1 MLEQGL
7 SHWLPDAGAE
17 PALRDITVADLLD
30 EAVERR
36 PDAEA
41 IVYSAYDEPELTL
54 RLTYTE
60 LRERVIEVAA
70 ALIGSGLEPGDKA
83 VVWATNIPHHP
94 LLQFGCAYANVTMLP
109 INPLYRRDELSYVLG
124 KTDPDAIFLLPQD
137 RRASL
142 WNILAD
148 SDEGAPSLRLRVA
161 LGEAPDDSGIGWA
174 QWLRSAGEGV
184 TREQVLARRATVKP
198 SDLSQIQFTSGT
210 TGFPKGVELTNWILA
225 NQGIQM
231 GAVAGFEDYDKIV
244 NPMPLFHCGGCVLAT
259 LGALSVA
266 ATHMPIVTFDPRP
279 ICQTVEAEQATVLV
293 GVPTMLLAV
302 QDEAERTGRSL
313 ESVRTVVS
321 GGSVVP
327 PRLGQGW
334 QERLGVDFV
343 ITYGQTEHGPLA
355 TCTSPPDPK
364 ERQITT
370 VGRPIPHVE
379 LDVVVPGT
387 NQRLPVGA
395 EGELRYRGYVMNG
408 YYEDPEATARAV
420 DEEGWLYSGDL
431 GRIDE
436 DGYVQITGRAKEM
449 IIRGGENIAPASV
462 EEGVRGLEQVAD
474 VCVVGVPDEAMGE
487 ELCAFVRLNEGHTL
501 TATEMR
507 ELLLDRIA
515 RYKIPR
521 YLGVLEDFPLTPS
534 GKIQRFRLREIY
546 NTSDVVQDSRAAVT
560 GGSAAGRTPG
570 AKTP

>member
-1 MLEQGL
+1 MLQKGP
-7 SHWLPDAGAE
+7 SHWMPDPDAQ

-41 IVYSAYDEPELTL
+41 LVYSAYDDPALSV
-54 RLTYTE
+54 RLTYAE
-60 LRERVIEVAA
+60 LRERVMDVSA

-83 VVWATNIPHHP
+83 VVWSTNTPHHP

-109 INPLYRRDELSYVLG
+109 INPLYRRDELSYVLQ
-124 KTDPDAIFLLPQD
+124 KVQPSAIFALPQD
-137 RRASL
+137 RGTSL
-142 WNILAD
+142 WDVLTESA
-148 SDEGAPSLRLRVA
+148 EGVASLRLRVA
-161 LGEAPDDSGIGWA
+161 LGASPDDSGIGWDDWLA
-174 QWLRSAGEGV
+174 QAGVGV
-184 TREQVLARRATVKP
+184 SREDVLERRRAVQP

-210 TGFPKGVELTNWILA
+210 TGVPKGVELSNWILA

-231 GAVAGFEDYDKIV
+231 AACAALEPTDRVV

-259 LGALSVA
+259 LGTLAVA
-266 ATHMPIVTFDPRP
+266 GTHMPIVTFDPRP
-279 ICQTVEAEQATVLV
+279 ICETVESEQATILV

-313 ESVRTVVS
+313 DSVHTVIS

-327 PRLGQGW
+327 AELGQGW
-334 QERLGVDFV
+334 QERLGVSFV

-355 TCTSPPDPK
+355 SVTTTTDPP

-387 NQRLPVGA
+387 SERVPVGE
-395 EGELRYRGYVMNG
+395 EGELRFRGFVMQG

-431 GRIDE
+431 GRIDDE
-436 DGYVQITGRAKEM
+436 GYVQITGRAKEM

-462 EEGVRGLEQVAD
+462 EDGVRGLDQVAD
-474 VCVVGVPDEAMGE
+474 VCVIGVPDDAMGE
-487 ELCAFVRLNEGHTL
+487 ELCAFVRLHEGAEL
-501 TATEMR
+501 NAVQMR
-507 ELLLDRIA
+507 ELLLARIA
-515 RYKIPR
+515 RFKIPR
-521 YLGVLEDFPLTPS
+521 YLGIVDAFPLTPS
-534 GKIQRFRLREIY
+534 GKMQRFRLRELY
-546 NTSDVVQDSRAAVT
+546 EAGLADGTVQDSRNPTRVA
-560 GGSAAGRTPG
+560 
-570 AKTP
+570 